1 MGVMQETR
9 LAQEKTHA
17 PQAGQQ
23 PLKAEEAQQL
33 ASQVPQWKLEQD
45 KLTREYKFANFD
57 EAIDF
62 VNEVAHLAKA
72 ANHHPDLQISYNKV
86 KLTLSTHKI
95 GGLSHND
102 FILAARVDELA

>member
-1 MGVMQETR
+1 MGVTQETR
-9 LAQEKTHA
+9 LAQEKTQR

-23 PLKAEEAQQL
+23 PLKTEEAQQL
-33 ASQVPQWKLEQD
+33 GSQVPHWKLQQD
-45 KLTREYKFANFD
+45 ALTREYKFADFD

-62 VNEVAHLAKA
+62 VNELAHLAKA
-72 ANHHPDLQISYNKV
+72 ADHHPDIQISYNKV

-95 GGLSHND
+95 GGLSRND